1 MTTSI
6 GAAQRRDHIA
16 TRLRTWREH
25 FANLSPKSM
34 AILLQTFFSLA
45 VLIPL
50 GLLCLY
56 DWDSVKVPELLI
68 GVGLLVLATLSVSWP
83 KPTRLPEFMEL
94 ALPVVDLV
102 ALGLV
107 RWATLPE
114 GAPLSSLALGPAL
127 WLVVRFRLPG
137 LVLGTAMIAL
147 TISAPSLIA
156 GEELT
161 VAHFARYGVLPLT
174 AVTISVLVL
183 MLFDRLSL
191 QHRETRRS
199 DRLLKGVI
207 NHLNVG
213 VLVMDAHGNDVLM
226 NPAQRSLH
234 SIASP
239 EGNPD
244 PTEAGHFVY
253 DMAGNPVPPQG
264 RPARRVVH
272 GETFDN
278 EVVLLGSPDDDQ
290 RTVEITSRIVVSP
303 DNNTIE
309 ARILI
314 FDDMTAAY
322 QAQRAQQ
329 EIIATVSHE
338 LRTPLTSIL
347 GYTDL
352 AAELLED
359 LPAED
364 TRDLAEFLAVIDRNA
379 ERLLVRVEDLLLQQQ
394 TRYGTLKLE
403 KRNVSLADLA
413 REAAQ
418 AQRAVADDKAIDFT
432 FEIPGDPQLRVDPK
446 RITQV
451 IDNILSNA
459 LKYTPTGG
467 KVTMCVQSHEGTGV
481 AVPEA
486 VLSVTD
492 TGPGLTPDEI
502 EQVFN
507 PFFRTQSAS
516 QHAEGTGLGLS
527 VTKGI
532 VEAHHGRV
540 QVESQPGEGSTFSV
554 YLPLREEYML

>member
-6 GAAQRRDHIA
+6 GAAQQRDTVA
-16 TRLRTWREH
+16 ARLRTWREQ
-25 FANLSPKSM
+25 FANLSPKTM
-34 AILLQTFFSLA
+34 AIVLQTFFSLA

-56 DWDSVKVPELLI
+56 DWDSVNVPELLI
-68 GVGLLVLATLSVSWP
+68 GVGLLVLATVTVSWP
-83 KPTRLPEFMEL
+83 KPARLPLSMEFG
-94 ALPVVDLV
+94 LPVVDLV

-137 LVLGTAMIAL
+137 LVIGTVMIAL

-213 VLVMDAHGNDVLM
+213 ILVMDAHGNDVLM

-234 SIASP
+234 AIASP

-244 PTEAGHFVY
+244 PTEAGHYVY
-253 DMAGNPVPPQG
+253 DITGKSVPPQQ

-272 GETFDN
+272 GDTFDN
-278 EVVLLGSPDDDQ
+278 EVVLLGSADDDQ
-290 RTVEITSRIVVSP
+290 RTVEITSRMVVGP
-303 DNNTIE
+303 DNTIE

-314 FDDMTAAY
+314 FEDRTAVY

-364 TRDLAEFLAVIDRNA
+364 SRDLAEFLAIIERNA

-394 TRYGTLKLE
+394 TQYGTLKLE
-403 KRNVSLADLA
+403 KQNVSLAELA

-418 AQRAVADDKAIDFT
+418 AQRAVADDKGIDFT
-432 FEIPGDPQLRVDPK
+432 FEILGEPQLRVDPR

-459 LKYTPTGG
+459 LKYTPSGG
-467 KVTMCVQSHEGTGV
+467 EVTMCVQSIEGTGV

-492 TGPGLTPDEI
+492 TGPGLTPEEI
-502 EQVFN
+502 EQVFT

-516 QHAEGTGLGLS
+516 QYAEGTGLGLS

-540 QVESQPGEGSTFSV
+540 HVESQPGEGSTFSV